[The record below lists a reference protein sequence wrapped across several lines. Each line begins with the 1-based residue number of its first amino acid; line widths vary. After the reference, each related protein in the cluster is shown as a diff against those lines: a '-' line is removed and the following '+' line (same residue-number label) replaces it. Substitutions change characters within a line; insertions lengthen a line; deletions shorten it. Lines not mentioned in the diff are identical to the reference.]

1 MPRLASHSCVLGL
14 AALLLGLCA
23 CAPTYSAFEIDRR
36 LSKTL
41 GAAQFHVGVREVAEA
56 GQLALAIQRIDPDYP
71 GLAEVKAQLGTEV
84 EDLFATRPIGSNRAR
99 RYALDRPLAARIA
112 LYLPDRILDLFDI
125 ATFDAHAGPGAFA
138 DFHVTRAIQAS
149 AGGRVVGGIGLLPQ
163 RTLPGFQFQAD
174 FGAQV
179 FGVGDQRFV
188 GFLSGPSGLFSGAA
202 NLRGPHSPSDRF
214 YQDFRDY
221 WAIGGSATLAFA
233 GAGAELHLVQMAD
246 FLLGFAGIDICNDD
260 RSHTRGLNLLT
271 SERDLLQELA
281 RIESTPDL
289 MRDYARNREELH
301 APVRQ
306 QRQPSGASSPQ

>member
-1 MPRLASHSCVLGL
+1 MPLPTPHWCVRGLA
-14 AALLLGLCA
+14 AALLLALCA

-41 GAAQFHVGVREVAEA
+41 GAAQFHIGVREVVEA
-56 GQLALAIQRIDPDYP
+56 GQLALAIERIDADYP
-71 GLAEVKAQLGTEV
+71 GLAEVKSQLGIQV
-84 EDLFATRPIGSNRAR
+84 EDLFATRSIGSNRAR
-99 RYALDRPLAARIA
+99 RYTVERSLGARVA
-112 LYLPDRILDLFDI
+112 LYLPDRILDFFDI
-125 ATFDAHAGPGAFA
+125 VTFDVHAGPGAFA
-138 DFHVTRAIQAS
+138 DFHVTRAVQAS

-163 RTLPGFQFQAD
+163 RTLPGFQLQAD
-174 FGAQV
+174 VGAQV

-202 NLRGPHSPSDRF
+202 NLRGPHSPNDRF

-233 GAGAELHLVQMAD
+233 GAGAELHLVQAAD
-246 FLLGFAGIDICNDD
+246 FLLGFAGIDVCNDD
-260 RSHTRGLNLLT
+260 RARTRGLNLLT

-281 RIESTPDL
+281 RIESTPEL
-289 MRDYARNREELH
+289 MREYERNREELH

-306 QRQPSGASSPQ
+306 GQPSGASSPQ

>member
-1 MPRLASHSCVLGL
+1 MLGL
-14 AALLLGLCA
+14 ASVLIGLCA

-41 GAAQFHVGVREVAEA
+41 GAAQFHVGVRELAEA
-56 GQLALAIQRIDPDYP
+56 GQLALAIERIDPEYP
-71 GLAEVKAQLGTEV
+71 GLAEVKGQLGDQV

-99 RYALDRPLAARIA
+99 RYPLERSIPARVA
-112 LYLPDRILDLFDI
+112 LYLPDRILDLLDVVSFD
-125 ATFDAHAGPGAFA
+125 FHGGPGAFA
-138 DFHVTRAIQAS
+138 DFHVTRAVQAS
-149 AGGRVVGGIGLLPQ
+149 AGARVVGGIGLLPQ

-174 FGAQV
+174 LGAQV
-179 FGVGDQRFV
+179 FGIGDQRFV

-221 WAIGGSATLAFA
+221 WAIGASGTLGFA
-233 GAGAELHLVQMAD
+233 GAGAELHLVQAVD
-246 FLLGFAGIDICNDD
+246 FLLGFGGVDICNDD

-289 MRDYARNREELH
+289 MREYDRNRVELH
-301 APVRQ
+301 APMRES
-306 QRQPSGASSPQ
+306 QPSGAASPQ